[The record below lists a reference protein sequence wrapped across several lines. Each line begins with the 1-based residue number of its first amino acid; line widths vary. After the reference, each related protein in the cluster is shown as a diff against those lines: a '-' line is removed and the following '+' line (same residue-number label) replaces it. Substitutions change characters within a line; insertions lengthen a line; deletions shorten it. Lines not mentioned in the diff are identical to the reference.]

1 MSNSPGKTRGNL
13 VGDLI
18 AGLTTGVAN
27 IPDAMASAILAGA
40 NPVQGLYAVMIG
52 TPLGAI
58 FGSSAFMTV
67 AATSALAMTAGMAL
81 EGYSGDEHARAM
93 ATLAVLTGVLMVAA
107 GLLKL
112 GRLLRFV
119 ANSVVIGFLTGVSI
133 NVILSQLSDFTG
145 YSSGLSNKVLNAV
158 NTFTH
163 LNLVDAQTTAIGLLT
178 VLVILLVDR
187 TRLRN
192 FSMLVGMVA
201 GSAAVILFGWAAVQQ
216 VNDVAIIPTSLPL
229 PQLPD
234 FALMPS
240 LLADA
245 LALAIIA
252 LVQGAG
258 VSKAYPNPDG
268 TYPNSSRDFVGQGAA
283 NIGAGLLRGMPI
295 GGSVSSTALNI
306 SSGAKSRWANIFAGL
321 LVVAAVLL
329 FSGAVSLVA
338 MPAMAALL
346 IVAGFQS
353 IKLER
358 IQDVWDTGWAPRA
371 VMVVTLLLTL
381 AVPLQRAVFLG
392 VLLSILFYFLFSS
405 SKEVRVTALT
415 PNADGS
421 IDEGPAPAHLPNAAV
436 TVLQLYGNMTVAGAE
451 TMEAKLPVVGD
462 AERPVVILRM
472 RAQEAIGSGFV
483 AVLERYSKQL
493 QARGGKL
500 MLAGVNEKAQQQLA
514 RTETTADV
522 LGHDNV
528 YAATTT
534 LGASTRMAYTAAQ
547 QWLQLQGSTGQPPA
561 SAGAF
566 TAAAEIGAPATADAA
581 LGGANVPS
589 AASEA

>member
-1 MSNSPGKTRGNL
+1 MSKELQKNRGNL

-40 NPVQGLYAVMIG
+40 NPVQGLYAIMIG

-93 ATLAVLTGVLMVAA
+93 ATLAVLTGVLMVMA
-107 GLLKL
+107 GLFKL

-145 YSSGLSNKVLNAV
+145 YASGYSNKVINAA
-158 NTFTH
+158 NTFMN
-163 LNLVDAQTTAIGLLT
+163 LNLVDSQTTTIGLLT
-178 VLVILLVDR
+178 VLIILLVDK

-192 FSMLVGMVA
+192 FSMLVGMVV
-201 GSAAVILFGWAAVQQ
+201 GSAAVILFGWTAVQQ
-216 VNDVAIIPTSLPL
+216 VNDVAVIPTSLPL

-234 FALMPS
+234 FALMLP

-245 LALAIIA
+245 VALAIIA

-268 TYPNSSRDFVGQGAA
+268 TYPNSSRDFIGQGAA

-321 LVVAAVLL
+321 LVVIAVLL
-329 FSGAVSLVA
+329 FSGAVSAVA

-353 IKLER
+353 IKRER
-358 IQDVWDTGWAPRA
+358 ILDDTGWTPRL
-371 VMVVTLLLTL
+371 VMLVTLLLTL
-381 AVPLQRAVFLG
+381 AVPLQRAVFIG
-392 VLLSILFYFLFSS
+392 VLFSVFFYFFFSS

-415 PNADGS
+415 PQQDGS
-421 IDEGPAPAHLPNAAV
+421 IEESPPPASLPGSAV
-436 TVLQLYGNMTVAGAE
+436 TVLQVYGNLTVAGAE
-451 TMEAKLPVVGD
+451 TMEAKLPTVGT
-462 AERPVVILRM
+462 AERAVVILRM
-472 RAQEAIGSGFV
+472 RAQEAIGSGFI
-483 AVLERYSKQL
+483 AVVERYANQL
-493 QARGGKL
+493 KAHGGKL
-500 MLAGVNEKAQQQLA
+500 MLAGVNEKAQEQLA
-514 RTETTADV
+514 HTETTSDV
-522 LGHDNV
+522 LGDENV
-528 YAATTT
+528 FAATKT
-534 LGASTRMAYTAAQ
+534 LGASTRMAYTAAN
-547 QWLQLQGSTGQPPA
+547 QWLQLQER
-561 SAGAF
+561 
-566 TAAAEIGAPATADAA
+566 TATVHKGENI
-581 LGGANVPS
+581 
-589 AASEA
+589 